1 MLSGFCQN
9 LDINMRCQAI
19 GKQMSTAM
27 HMAVELN
34 DYDALKLILDYNGEP
49 RRELGLKDGKGK
61 NPLDIAFELDF
72 SSMKDL
78 LQRNGGHQSS
88 LALQEQ
94 QKILQIMKPISTKK
108 NEQEPI
114 TLFNTIIANSTDR
127 FQKLLMQGEDINQR
141 DA

>member
-1 MLSGFCQN
+1 
-9 LDINMRCQAI
+9 MRCQAI

-61 NPLDIAFELDF
+61 NSLDIAFELDF
-72 SSMKDL
+72 ASMKDL

-88 LALQEQ
+88 LAIQEQ
-94 QKILQIMKPISTKK
+94 QKILQIMKPISTRK